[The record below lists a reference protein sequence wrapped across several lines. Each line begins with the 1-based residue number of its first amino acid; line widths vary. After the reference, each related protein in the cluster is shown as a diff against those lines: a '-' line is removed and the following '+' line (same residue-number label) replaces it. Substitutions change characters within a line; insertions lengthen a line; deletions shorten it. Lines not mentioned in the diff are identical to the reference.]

1 MGQPKS
7 DNNQGSLKNI
17 AIIMDGNG
25 RWAKSNKLQITQGHE
40 KGVGV
45 VKDIV
50 EECVTQ
56 NIDTLTVYAFSS
68 ENWARPKKE
77 INGIKTLIIKAISD
91 QVPELIDQ
99 RVKLNFFGDLED
111 FGSKV
116 IEKISK
122 AQKDTFLTNP
132 SLELNVA
139 LGYGGRSDIIQTSK
153 ILAKK
158 VQDKEINIKD
168 INEDIFS
175 QLSLVPVDNIDLV
188 IRTGGDKRLSNFLL
202 FQIAYAEIMF
212 IEKLWPDF
220 TKEDF
225 IHCLESFKNVERRFG
240 KRI

>member
-68 ENWARPKKE
+68 ENWSRPKKE
-77 INGIKTLIIKAISD
+77 INGIKSLIIKAISD

-111 FGSKV
+111 FGSKI

-225 IHCLESFKNVERRFG
+225 ISCLESFKNVERRFG

>member
-111 FGSKV
+111 FGSK
-116 IEKISK
+116 IIDKISK
-122 AQKDTFLTNP
+122 AQKDTFLTSP

-220 TKEDF
+220 TKDDF

>member
-68 ENWARPKKE
+68 ENWSRPKKE

-111 FGSKV
+111 FGSK
-116 IEKISK
+116 IIDKISK
-122 AQKDTFLTNP
+122 AQKDTFLTSP

>member
-1 MGQPKS
+1 MYKRQ
-7 DNNQGSLKNI
+7 
-17 AIIMDGNG
+17 
-25 RWAKSNKLQITQGHE
+25 TQGHE

-77 INGIKTLIIKAISD
+77 INGIKSLIIKAISD

-111 FGSKV
+111 FGSKI

-122 AQKDTFLTNP
+122 AQKDTFLTSP

>member
-68 ENWARPKKE
+68 ENWSRPKKE

-111 FGSKV
+111 FGSK
-116 IEKISK
+116 IIDKISK
-122 AQKDTFLTNP
+122 AQKDTFLTSP

-220 TKEDF
+220 TKDDF
-225 IHCLESFKNVERRFG
+225 INCLESFKNVERRFG

>member
-40 KGVGV
+40 KGVAV

-111 FGSKV
+111 FGSK
-116 IEKISK
+116 IIDKISK
-122 AQKDTFLTNP
+122 AQKDTFLTSP

>member
-1 MGQPKS
+1 MGQLKS

-111 FGSKV
+111 FGSK
-116 IEKISK
+116 IIDKISK
-122 AQKDTFLTNP
+122 AQKDTFLTSP

>member
-40 KGVGV
+40 KGVAV

-111 FGSKV
+111 FGSK
-116 IEKISK
+116 IIDKISK
-122 AQKDTFLTNP
+122 AQKDTFLTSP

-225 IHCLESFKNVERRFG
+225 ISCLESFKNVERRFG

>member
-68 ENWARPKKE
+68 ENWSRPKKE

-111 FGSKV
+111 FGSKI

-220 TKEDF
+220 TKDDF
-225 IHCLESFKNVERRFG
+225 INCLESFKNVERRFG

>member
-68 ENWARPKKE
+68 ENWSRPKKE
-77 INGIKTLIIKAISD
+77 INGIKSLIIKAISD

-111 FGSKV
+111 FGSKI

-122 AQKDTFLTNP
+122 AQKDTFLTSP

-220 TKEDF
+220 TKDDF
-225 IHCLESFKNVERRFG
+225 INCLESFKNVERRFG

>member
-111 FGSKV
+111 FGSK
-116 IEKISK
+116 IIDKIFK
-122 AQKDTFLTNP
+122 AQKDTFLTSP

>member
-68 ENWARPKKE
+68 ENWSRPKKE

-111 FGSKV
+111 FGPRI

-220 TKEDF
+220 TKDDF
-225 IHCLESFKNVERRFG
+225 INCLESFKNVERRFG

>member
-111 FGSKV
+111 FGSKI

-122 AQKDTFLTNP
+122 AQKDTFLTSP
-132 SLELNVA
+132 
-139 LGYGGRSDIIQTSK
+139 
-153 ILAKK
+153 
-158 VQDKEINIKD
+158 
-168 INEDIFS
+168 
-175 QLSLVPVDNIDLV
+175 
-188 IRTGGDKRLSNFLL
+188 
-202 FQIAYAEIMF
+202 
-212 IEKLWPDF
+212 LWNL
-220 TKEDF
+220 T
-225 IHCLESFKNVERRFG
+225 
-240 KRI
+240 

>member
-77 INGIKTLIIKAISD
+77 INGIKSLIIKAISD

-111 FGSKV
+111 FGSKI

>member
-111 FGSKV
+111 FGSK
-116 IEKISK
+116 IIDKISK
-122 AQKDTFLTNP
+122 AQKDTFLTSP

-188 IRTGGDKRLSNFLL
+188 IRTGTNESC
-202 FQIAYAEIMF
+202 
-212 IEKLWPDF
+212 EKISSL
-220 TKEDF
+220 
-225 IHCLESFKNVERRFG
+225 ISFHNSH
-240 KRI
+240 

>member
-111 FGSKV
+111 FGSKI

-220 TKEDF
+220 TKDDF
-225 IHCLESFKNVERRFG
+225 INCLESFKNVERRFG

>member
-77 INGIKTLIIKAISD
+77 INGIKSLIIKAISD

-111 FGSKV
+111 FGSK
-116 IEKISK
+116 IIDKISK
-122 AQKDTFLTNP
+122 AQKDTFLTSP

-220 TKEDF
+220 TKDDF
-225 IHCLESFKNVERRFG
+225 INCLESFKNVERRFG

>member
-68 ENWARPKKE
+68 ENWSRPKKE

-111 FGSKV
+111 FGSK
-116 IEKISK
+116 IIDKISK
-122 AQKDTFLTNP
+122 AQKDTFLTSP

-220 TKEDF
+220 TNEDF
-225 IHCLESFKNVERRFG
+225 ISCVESFKSVERRFG

>member
-68 ENWARPKKE
+68 ENWSRPKKE
-77 INGIKTLIIKAISD
+77 INGIKSLIIKAISD

-111 FGSKV
+111 FGSKI

-122 AQKDTFLTNP
+122 AQKDTFLTSP

>member
-68 ENWARPKKE
+68 ENWSRPKKE
-77 INGIKTLIIKAISD
+77 INGIKSLIIKAISD

-220 TKEDF
+220 TKDDF
-225 IHCLESFKNVERRFG
+225 INCLESFKNVERRFG
-240 KRI
+240 KRF

>member
-68 ENWARPKKE
+68 ENWSRPKKE
-77 INGIKTLIIKAISD
+77 INGIKSLIIKAISD

-111 FGSKV
+111 FGSK
-116 IEKISK
+116 IIDKISK
-122 AQKDTFLTNP
+122 AQKDTFLTSP

-158 VQDKEINIKD
+158 VQNKEINIKD

>member
-99 RVKLNFFGDLED
+99 RVKLNFFGDLAD
-111 FGSKV
+111 FGSK
-116 IEKISK
+116 IIDKISK
-122 AQKDTFLTNP
+122 AQKDTFLTSP

>member
-111 FGSKV
+111 FGSK
-116 IEKISK
+116 IIDKISK
-122 AQKDTFLTNP
+122 AQKDTFLTSP

-168 INEDIFS
+168 INEDIFT

>member
-111 FGSKV
+111 FGSKI

-153 ILAKK
+153 ILAQK

>member
-68 ENWARPKKE
+68 ENWSRPKKE
-77 INGIKTLIIKAISD
+77 INGIKSLIIKAISD

-220 TKEDF
+220 TKDDF
-225 IHCLESFKNVERRFG
+225 INCLESFKNVERRFG

>member
-111 FGSKV
+111 FGSK
-116 IEKISK
+116 IIDKISK
-122 AQKDTFLTNP
+122 AQKDTFLTSP

>member
-111 FGSKV
+111 FGSK
-116 IEKISK
+116 IIDKISK
-122 AQKDTFLTNP
+122 AQKDTFLTSP

-153 ILAKK
+153 ILAQK

>member
-7 DNNQGSLKNI
+7 DNNQSSLKNI

-68 ENWARPKKE
+68 ENWSRPKKE
-77 INGIKTLIIKAISD
+77 INGIKSLIIKAISD

-111 FGSKV
+111 FGSKI

-168 INEDIFS
+168 INEDIFT

-220 TKEDF
+220 TKDDF
-225 IHCLESFKNVERRFG
+225 INCLESFKNVERRFG

>member
-68 ENWARPKKE
+68 ENWSRPKKE
-77 INGIKTLIIKAISD
+77 INGIKSLIIKAISD

-111 FGSKV
+111 FGSK
-116 IEKISK
+116 IIDKISK
-122 AQKDTFLTNP
+122 AQKDTFLTSP

-158 VQDKEINIKD
+158 VQEKEINIKD

>member
-68 ENWARPKKE
+68 ENWSRPKKE

-111 FGSKV
+111 FGSKI

-122 AQKDTFLTNP
+122 AQKDTFLTSP

>member
-111 FGSKV
+111 FGSK
-116 IEKISK
+116 IIDKISK
-122 AQKDTFLTNP
+122 AQKDTFLTSP

-225 IHCLESFKNVERRFG
+225 ISCLESFKNVERRFG

>member
-111 FGSKV
+111 FGSK
-116 IEKISK
+116 IIDKISK
-122 AQKDTFLTNP
+122 AQKDTFLTSP

-153 ILAKK
+153 ILAQK
-158 VQDKEINIKD
+158 VQDKEINIKN

>member
-68 ENWARPKKE
+68 ENWSRPKKE
-77 INGIKTLIIKAISD
+77 INGIKSLIIKAISD

-111 FGSKV
+111 FGSK
-116 IEKISK
+116 IIDKISK
-122 AQKDTFLTNP
+122 AQKDTFLTSP

-220 TKEDF
+220 TKDDF
-225 IHCLESFKNVERRFG
+225 INCLESFKNVERRFG
-240 KRI
+240 KRF

>member
-111 FGSKV
+111 FGSK
-116 IEKISK
+116 IIDKISK
-122 AQKDTFLTNP
+122 AQKDTFLTSP

-158 VQDKEINIKD
+158 VQEKEINIKD